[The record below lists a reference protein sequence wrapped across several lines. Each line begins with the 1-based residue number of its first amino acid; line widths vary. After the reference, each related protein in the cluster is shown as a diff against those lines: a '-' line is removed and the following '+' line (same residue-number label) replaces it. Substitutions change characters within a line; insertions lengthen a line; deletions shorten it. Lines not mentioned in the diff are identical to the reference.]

1 MKRCP
6 ECRRDYFDDSLLY
19 CLDDGELLL
28 DGPGSDELVTEIL
41 PNVEIREKAATRRLN
56 RSTILV
62 QSSSPDSPD
71 RIRHRS
77 NLWRRVLLS
86 VGLVVLLVAGVEI
99 SYRYLLSSS
108 EVIPAELVVP
118 DISKDAS
125 LLYWQMSDVEQRT
138 FVRERSRYV
147 FTMIGDEPTELD
159 EAELSAIVKEIDSYV
174 SRKDSLSQKSFEEG
188 LRLIFG
194 RATQYVPMVAKA
206 YEARQVS
213 PALGAYQ
220 AMIESEYRD
229 CELQDLGAGLFQF
242 SKKTAAKYGLQ
253 RSDYCNVQKQSDA
266 AARYM
271 SDLMSDFSG
280 RSSAGLGLFAFN
292 SGENNTRD
300 RLRDLRSHGI
310 AEHSFWAILSHE
322 DQLQEPLTDQEKRY
336 VPRFFAAAI
345 IGETPRTFDLSTP
358 PLMTLSK

>member
-1 MKRCP
+1 MQK
-6 ECRRDYFDDSLLY
+6 
-19 CLDDGELLL
+19 
-28 DGPGSDELVTEIL
+28 
-41 PNVEIREKAATRRLN
+41 
-56 RSTILV
+56 
-62 QSSSPDSPD
+62 
-71 RIRHRS
+71 
-77 NLWRRVLLS
+77 
-86 VGLVVLLVAGVEI
+86 AGVIGAPTI
-99 SYRYLLSSS
+99 SYYT
-108 EVIPAELVVP
+108 VVWQ
-118 DISKDAS
+118 DTATLDTKLRSQTKFTVKDWDA
-125 LLYWQMSDVEQRT
+125 W
-138 FVRERSRYV
+138 
-147 FTMIGDEPTELD
+147 
-159 EAELSAIVKEIDSYV
+159 
-174 SRKDSLSQKSFEEG
+174 QKSFEEG